1 MVALLFSIIFGLAVV
16 EGCIA
21 LVAATSLTKGKWI
34 LPIKKELL
42 SVYPL
47 IIFICF
53 SFIFLDIK
61 IYPWTEKYNI
71 WFNKLFF
78 LIRNFVL
85 FILVFLSARKF
96 TIESNKESTK
106 KNFYACLY
114 LFVFVIHQSL
124 IAFDLVMPL
133 EYPWV
138 STLFGGYFFV
148 ESIYSGLAAG
158 GIICFFKYKK
168 DTDKTKKTLKD
179 LSTLMFGFSI
189 LWIGLFYSQFLVI
202 WYGNIPEETKFIVKR
217 ISYFPFLSYSV
228 LIFLFLCPF
237 IILLSKK
244 AKYNPYVVFI
254 VAIFILIGIAIERFV
269 FLIPAIH

>member
-1 MVALLFSIIFGLAVV
+1 MVTLLFSIIFGLAVV

-21 LVAATSLTKGKWI
+21 LVAIASLTKGKWI
-34 LPIKKELL
+34 LSIKKELL

-53 SFIFLDIK
+53 LFIFLDIK
-61 IYPWTEKYNI
+61 IYPWHEKYNI
-71 WFNKLFF
+71 WFNKCFF
-78 LIRNFVL
+78 FIRNFVL
-85 FILVFLSARKF
+85 FILVFLSSRKF
-96 TIESNKESTK
+96 AIESNKDCK
-106 KNFYACLY
+106 KENFYACLY
-114 LFVFVIHQSL
+114 LFIFVMHQSL
-124 IAFDLVMPL
+124 VAFDLVMPL

-148 ESIYSGLAAG
+148 ESIYAGLSIG
-158 GIICFFKYKK
+158 GIICFFKYKEFP
-168 DTDKTKKTLKD
+168 DKIKKTLKD
-179 LSTLMFGFSI
+179 LATLMFGFSI

-217 ISYFPFLSYSV
+217 ISYLPFLSYSV
-228 LIFLFLCPF
+228 LISLFLFPF
-237 IILLSKK
+237 IIFLSKK

-254 VAIFILIGIAIERFV
+254 VSIFVLLGIIIERFV